1 VLTPPERCLLI
12 GDEASCDVIRAKF
25 ARLPSLHVV
34 VVALAA
40 PEHLLWGP
48 LFQELRQLAGPSV
61 TFHGGASDETV
72 VELMEG
78 CSALCVV
85 AEEDFGIAAVEA
97 QAAGKPVI
105 AYGRGGS
112 LETIDE
118 GVTGVFF
125 RKRTEDS
132 VIAAFGACERLDFS
146 PERTAERGALLP
158 GRLSCATGGRARGG
172 AGAAGGGS
180 SKWAQ
185 RRVSGSLCQPG
196 LTP

>member
-1 VLTPPERCLLI
+1 MVPPPVEVDRFRPRARGERLLI
-12 GDEASCDVIRAKF
+12 VSRLLPYKHVELVVRAATRVGAGLDV
-25 ARLPSLHVV
+25 VG
-34 VVALAA
+34 
-40 PEHLLWGP
+40 EGP

-78 CSALCVV
+78 CSALCVA

-118 GVTGVFF
+118 GVTASSSASG
-125 RKRTEDS
+125 
-132 VIAAFGACERLDFS
+132 
-146 PERTAERGALLP
+146 PRTA
-158 GRLSCATGGRARGG
+158 
-172 AGAAGGGS
+172 
-180 SKWAQ
+180 
-185 RRVSGSLCQPG
+185 
-196 LTP
+196 